1 VTILTGPAMNI
12 SIDPTLDA
20 DEMAA
25 IAEEAYI
32 YAYPMLVAYG
42 FFHRQVAGPAAPERQ
57 AFNRFTHFR
66 QLSSPILNN
75 TIPWVNTDTLYSAVW
90 LDLRA
95 EPFVL
100 TNPAF
105 EDFRFHD
112 IQANDWY
119 TMCFVTRGTRDVG
132 NGSRTYL
139 IAGPGWKGEKPDFV
153 DEVILA
159 ESSIVKLFVRVVVE
173 HDDDVPAV
181 NALQDQYK
189 LRPLSAAL
197 ATPPPVAPP
206 LDLPAPAPDLF
217 EKGFYECPTPAF
229 ISVFN
234 ALMTMAA
241 IHPSERDLFARFS
254 RIGVTPGAAFDAT
267 ALSAGHA
274 TAIAKGIA
282 AGRAKIAQR
291 LAHLGDPINGWTY
304 PLDLR
309 GGRNV
314 LAGSARAFLCRAVLA
329 RYAIWGPQAEEVV
342 YMNCDVDAQGDVLD
356 GAANAYALRF
366 PGPIPAKGF
375 WSFTVYDAATRLLA
389 PHPSGRYKRGDRDRD
404 MVRGADGSLTL
415 YLQHE
420 APAAELMANWL
431 PVPLRPFQV
440 VARLYWPA
448 EEVLTLAYKP
458 PPIQRAA

>member
-1 VTILTGPAMNI
+1 MTGQV
-12 SIDPTLDA
+12 DPSLSDA
-20 DEMAA
+20 EVAEL
-25 IAEEAYI
+25 AEEAYL

-66 QLSSPILNN
+66 ELASPALNN

-139 IAGPGWKGEKPDFV
+139 IAGPDWTGPKSDFV
-153 DEVILA
+153 DEVISA

-173 HDDDVPAV
+173 NDGDVA
-181 NALQDQYK
+181 AIHRLQDQYD
-189 LRPLSAAL
+189 LRPLSAVLGEPTPA
-197 ATPPPVAPP
+197 AT
-206 LDLPAPAPDLF
+206 LLNLPSPESALF
-217 EKGFYECPTPAF
+217 EGGFYECPTPAF
-229 ISVFN
+229 IRVFN
-234 ALMTMAA
+234 ALMIVAT
-241 IHPSERDLFARFS
+241 IHPSERDLFARFA
-254 RIGVTPGAAFDAT
+254 RIGATPGAAFDET
-267 ALSAGHA
+267 ALREHHVA
-274 TAIAKGIA
+274 AIMRGIGA
-282 AGRAKIAQR
+282 ARARITKR

-309 GGRNV
+309 GGRDV
-314 LAGSARAFLCRAVLA
+314 LAGSTRAFECRAVLA
-329 RYAIWGPQAEEVV
+329 KYAIWGPPAEEVV
-342 YMNCDVDAQGDVLD
+342 YMNCDVDAD
-356 GAANAYALRF
+356 GALLNGADAAYTLRF
-366 PGPIPAKGF
+366 DGPVPAKGF
-375 WSFTVYDAATRLLA
+375 WSFTVYDAETRLLS

-404 MVRGADGSLTL
+404 MVRAGDGSLTL
-415 YLQHE
+415 YLQNQPP
-420 APAAELMANWL
+420 APDRQANWL
-431 PVPLRPFQV
+431 PIPLKGFQV
-440 VARLYWPA
+440 VARLYWPTPD
-448 EEVLTLAYKP
+448 VLDLSYKP
-458 PPIQRAA
+458 PPIVRVR